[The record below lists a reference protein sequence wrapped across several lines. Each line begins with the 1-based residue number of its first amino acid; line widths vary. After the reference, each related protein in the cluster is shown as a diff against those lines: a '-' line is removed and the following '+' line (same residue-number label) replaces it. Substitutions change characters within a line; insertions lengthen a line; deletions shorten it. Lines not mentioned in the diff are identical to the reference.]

1 MLITCRIWFWQ
12 FIEVW
17 VWFTG
22 GHKLS
27 ALKQERHRIRLRK
40 EKEKEMVAQQKEDGH
55 WAFEL
60 EADATI
66 PSEYIF
72 LNLIAPRNL

>member
-40 EKEKEMVAQQKEDGH
+40 EKEKEMVDQQKEGVDN
-55 WAFEL
+55 WKDMIILYRMITSRFAKTML
-60 EADATI
+60 MW
-66 PSEYIF
+66 
-72 LNLIAPRNL
+72 

>member
-1 MLITCRIWFWQ
+1 MLITIRIWFWQ

-27 ALKQERHRIRLRK
+27 ALRQERHRIRLAK
-40 EKEKEMVAQQKEDGH
+40 AQEKEMVVLQKELVTNWRDVIILYRMSTSRLAKTMFM
-55 WAFEL
+55 W
-60 EADATI
+60 
-66 PSEYIF
+66 
-72 LNLIAPRNL
+72 